1 MITIIKFYLLMLTG
15 VVRPAGDVDGVPLY
29 NIVEEDSAIEYAYKE
44 EVLQYIETG
53 TFLYNDFLIYEE

>member
-15 VVRPAGDVDGVPLY
+15 VVSSAGDMDGVPLY
-29 NIVEEDSAIEYAYKE
+29 NIVEEDGAIENAYKE

-53 TFLYNDFLIYEE
+53 TFLYNDFLVYEE

>member
-15 VVRPAGDVDGVPLY
+15 VVRPAGDVDGTPIY

-53 TFLYNDFLIYEE
+53 TFLYNDFLVYEE